1 MNTQPIQY
9 VSKQTFDEV
18 WAELQRLKAEQ
29 PPKIAI
35 VGFQDAYDVGILHD
49 RIRELEAENNRLH
62 MKVSD
67 LLTNKVCRDVE
78 KYQKKD

>member
-18 WAELQRLKAEQ
+18 WAELQKLKAGQ
-29 PPKIAI
+29 PQSIAI
-35 VGFQDAYDVGILHD
+35 VGFNEVYEVGILHD

-67 LLTNKVCRDVE
+67 LLATKVCRDVE
-78 KYQKKD
+78 RYQKKD